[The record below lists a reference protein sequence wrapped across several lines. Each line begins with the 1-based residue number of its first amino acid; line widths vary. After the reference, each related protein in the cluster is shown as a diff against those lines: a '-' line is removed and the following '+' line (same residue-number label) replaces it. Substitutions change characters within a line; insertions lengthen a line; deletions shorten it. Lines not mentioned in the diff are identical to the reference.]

1 MRNGKLGNLR
11 IGKERLA
18 EIVEN
23 EPEVLAE
30 GNWRCCWGS
39 WLWSQLGLLLS
50 SHGHGSGWL
59 QWECSGSAPGSP
71 AALGAGV
78 LLFFPV

>member
-30 GNWRCCWGS
+30 GNWHCCWGC
-39 WLWSQLGLLLS
+39 
-50 SHGHGSGWL
+50 GHNL
-59 QWECSGSAPGSP
+59 VCS
-71 AALGAGV
+71 
-78 LLFFPV
+78 